1 MENLSKMI
9 KNLLTI
15 LLFFLGSLS
24 VFAQDNFF
32 VYKVD
37 GTPYIEVND
46 SIKSVT
52 KGSVLTQE
60 TLLTMTRDDVVQF
73 INNSGDI
80 FELYKTGT
88 FSYSDLQRIPAHKS
102 STTLTQK
109 LFAYVWKE
117 LTNSLAA
124 HNKKSGVVY
133 RGDAIVL
140 MLHPADSIQ
149 IYNNEIRFE
158 WQPIEGK
165 EKDYYFMLRN
175 VETGTITTIGTKDI
189 SLSLVVDDYLLK
201 PGNRYE
207 WTVTETKYPNLKKTP
222 FYNFELLSEEEFKSK
237 ENDIKSITSSLK
249 DLGYKPLEIREII
262 CQDYKVCY

>member
-60 TLLTMTRDDVVQF
+60 TLLKMTRDDVVQF

-88 FSYSDLQRIPAHKS
+88 FSY
-102 STTLTQK
+102 
-109 LFAYVWKE
+109 
-117 LTNSLAA
+117 
-124 HNKKSGVVY
+124 
-133 RGDAIVL
+133 
-140 MLHPADSIQ
+140 
-149 IYNNEIRFE
+149 
-158 WQPIEGK
+158 
-165 EKDYYFMLRN
+165 
-175 VETGTITTIGTKDI
+175 
-189 SLSLVVDDYLLK
+189 
-201 PGNRYE
+201 
-207 WTVTETKYPNLKKTP
+207 
-222 FYNFELLSEEEFKSK
+222 
-237 ENDIKSITSSLK
+237 
-249 DLGYKPLEIREII
+249 
-262 CQDYKVCY
+262 